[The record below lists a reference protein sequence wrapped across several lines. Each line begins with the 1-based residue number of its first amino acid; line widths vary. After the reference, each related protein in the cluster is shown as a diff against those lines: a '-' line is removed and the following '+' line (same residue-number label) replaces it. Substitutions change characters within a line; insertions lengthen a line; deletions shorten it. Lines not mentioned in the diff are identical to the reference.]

1 MSSIVPPPSPPA
13 NSFEIGTAVIKT
25 TTFWWFDE
33 LFKFRGGGARERELI
48 KEFKEFLICAVN
60 AS

>member
-1 MSSIVPPPSPPA
+1 MYVLYIHAYVHIDRCVR
-13 NSFEIGTAVIKT
+13 ER
-25 TTFWWFDE
+25 E
-33 LFKFRGGGARERELI
+33 RERERARERERERELF